1 MKQYLSLLFV
11 MLGAFSYPLAGQ
23 TVGLISAQP
32 EAFPGYT
39 LLAPTAATTTYLID
53 PCGYLVNFWESD
65 FNPGAVAYL
74 GAGGRL
80 FRTARLG
87 SPFNAGGAGGRVE
100 EFDWDGNLVW
110 GFDYAGSTFHQH
122 HDIEI
127 LPNGNIL
134 ILAWESKTFGE
145 AIEAGRNPQLL
156 SPAGVW
162 PEHIIEI
169 KPVGTDEAEIV
180 WEWYLWDHLVQDY
193 DPNQANFGVVADH
206 PELIDLNYAASGSGP
221 NSEDWIHANAIDY
234 NPTLDQIIISAR
246 DFNELWVIDHST
258 TTAEAAGHT
267 GGNAGMGGDI
277 LYRWGNPAAY
287 QRGTED
293 DRKLW
298 LQHDGQWIAE
308 GLPGAG
314 QIMVFN
320 NGAGRT
326 PSFSSVD
333 VWTPPLNPDGTYLI
347 NSGEAYGP
355 EDLSW
360 TYSDPNPTSFFS
372 PRVSGAQRLPN
383 GNTLICEGVEGR
395 LFEVDEAGTIQW
407 EYINPIGFNGPAS
420 QGDNPFGNDLFRG
433 YRYIAGG
440 AELGG
445 IELVSAEPLEIDP
458 IPYDC
463 DLVDS
468 SMVSSVTL
476 LDYGLKSF
484 VEVVQNPFQDL
495 LQLEKNMDGA
505 LQVIVYR
512 LDGVA
517 IQKFEMLEQ
526 EKMINTS
533 AWRSGYY
540 YLAIWSEDGIP
551 QRPIQL
557 IKF

>member
-1 MKQYLSLLFV
+1 MKQYLFLLFLV
-11 MLGAFSYPLAGQ
+11 FVALGNPLSGQ
-23 TVGLISAQP
+23 TVGLISAEP

-39 LLAPTAATTTYLID
+39 LVAPTAATTTYLID

-74 GAGGRL
+74 APGGRL
-80 FRTARLG
+80 IRTARLG
-87 SPFNAGGAGGRVE
+87 SIFNAGGAGGRIE
-100 EFDWDGNLVW
+100 EFDWEGNLVW
-110 GFDYAGSTFHQH
+110 SFEYAGNTFHQH

-134 ILAWESKTFGE
+134 ILAWELKTEDE
-145 AIEAGRNPQLL
+145 AIEAGRDPLL
-156 SPAGVW
+156 LNTSGVW
-162 PEHIIEI
+162 PEHIVEI
-169 KPVGTDEAEIV
+169 KPVGAEEAEIV
-180 WEWYLWDHLVQDY
+180 WEWYLWDHMVQDY
-193 DPNQANFGVVADH
+193 DPDQANFGVVADH

-221 NSEDWIHANAIDY
+221 NAADWIHANAIDY
-234 NPTLDQIIISAR
+234 NPTLDQIILSAR
-246 DFNELWVIDHST
+246 DFNEIWVLDHST
-258 TTAEAAGHT
+258 TTADAAGHT
-267 GGNAGMGGDI
+267 GGTAGMGGDI

-298 LQHDGQWIAE
+298 LQHDAQWIAE

-314 QIMVFN
+314 QMMVFN
-320 NGAGRT
+320 NGAGRS
-326 PSFSSVD
+326 PSFSSID
-333 VWTPPLNPDGTYLI
+333 VWSPPLNPDGTYTI
-347 NSGEAYGP
+347 NAAEAYGP

-360 TYSDPNPTSFFS
+360 TYSDPDPTTFFS
-372 PRVSGAQRLPN
+372 PRVSGAQRLAN

-395 LFEVDEAGTIQW
+395 LFEVDEEGAIQW
-407 EYINPIGFNGPAS
+407 EYINPIGFNGPAT

-433 YRYIAGG
+433 YRYTAG
-440 AELGG
+440 
-445 IELVSAEPLEIDP
+445 SAEVGGCDLTSEATLEFDP

-476 LDYGLKSF
+476 LEQVPKRFL
-484 VEVVQNPFQDL
+484 EVVQNPFQQV
-495 LQLEKNMDGA
+495 LQLEKKITGT

-517 IQKFEMLEQ
+517 IQEFEMQ
-526 EKMINTS
+526 EPEKIINTS
-533 AWRSGYY
+533 AWKSGYY
-540 YLAIWSEDGIP
+540 YLAIWSEEGIP